1 MAVRDHAVT
10 EKSSKGTLVV
20 AQSEESYLEPAGD
33 VLRPHLPTLRGHP
46 SLRTTL
52 RAIKGLLGA
61 AFTALLGPRTVS
73 AVDVASEVE

>member
-33 VLRPHLPTLRGHP
+33 VLRPHLP
-46 SLRTTL
+46 SLPAYRSIL
-52 RAIKGLLGA
+52 RAIKRLLGT
-61 AFTALLGPRTVS
+61 AFTAFLGPRTVS